1 MGILS
6 LNCCSSAKMSFA
18 LCCMLFGILVVF
30 PETDGDQLTWNEPLP
45 VLTVQESD
53 VSMVIHRNHTRL
65 IEGTINASLSW
76 YFSLSSG
83 LTLVGVNLKLKT
95 DNIAF
100 VNNQKQEVS
109 AGFKDKYAIN
119 WIPNQRIT
127 VIIFKVTSEHNA
139 TFACEVVASG
149 NAISIWRS
157 HVQVD
162 VVGPPS
168 NIITSS
174 DQTITAPAELTL
186 NCLADGKPTPTIFWT
201 RVSDNTNVSMP
212 LNIIG
217 GKNEESYQCTADNGV
232 GNPLT
237 KVVKITV
244 LFPPSNIFASDQT
257 VTAPRELTL
266 NCLADGKPT
275 PTIFWTR
282 VSDNTNVSMPLN
294 ITGGKNEESY
304 RCTADNGIGNPL
316 TKVVKISIL
325 FPPKVILAQ
334 KVFVGREETASLNCE
349 VKGNPPPTISWS
361 PCDEGNPFCN
371 NQCLNISQVQSARA
385 NYVCTA
391 RNHVGRA
398 SGTTVLLIGGK
409 NIYSRLRVLSGECDK
424 NVSVWE
430 TLVKELPR
438 VFLSTTHNYSGAELL
453 RVWCGSLI
461 FDVIFKFSTAVA
473 EDETFSIIQNA
484 AANGKL
490 GELSVN
496 VSYIIGIPRFPRTTS
511 TAPTSITSKSDDQ
524 SSSNLIVTG
533 VFIGVGVL
541 ISVVVGLVILWVLMR
556 RNSRKENTK
565 GDYEMAP
572 KQRTEE
578 YEISPGRLVKIEDAL
593 ESSISRPTY
602 VNLQEVTQH
611 SKMNSDPPHNEY
623 APLDLRTRSWEV
635 AREDV
640 IVEKVIGKGAFGQVA
655 KGTAKNLSFRSGTGS
670 VAIKMIKA
678 NAPESDKRDLKSEL
692 ELMKTLKPHP
702 HVIKLLGC
710 VTESEPLL
718 VLIEYVPYGD
728 LLGYLRKS
736 RGLNDTYYKDP
747 DIKPKSN
754 LTSQQLMKFAWQI
767 ADGMSYLSLRKVI
780 HRDLAARNVLVGE
793 REICKITDFGMARD
807 VQDENIYERKT
818 KGRLPV
824 KWTAYEALL
833 YGQYT
838 TKSDVWSYGVVLY
851 EVFTIGGSPY
861 PRMDGR
867 KVIDFLQE
875 GHRMQKPEHVDN
887 KLYEIMRDCWQ
898 SEPETRPSF
907 ADLTQQLKRMEDQ
920 HKRLLN
926 MHIYDNAM
934 YANLEDLNA

>member
-1 MGILS
+1 
-6 LNCCSSAKMSFA
+6 MSFA
-18 LCCMLFGILVVF
+18 LFCMLLEILAVC
-30 PETDGDQLTWNEPLP
+30 PETADGNQLTWNEPLP
-45 VLTVQESD
+45 VLTVQQSNSRQEL
-53 VSMVIHRNHTRL
+53 HRNHTRL
-65 IEGTINASLSW
+65 IEDTINASLSW

-83 LTLVGVNLKLKT
+83 LTFLGVNLKLEAHI
-95 DNIAF
+95 IAA
-100 VNNQKQEVS
+100 VDNQKQEVS

-127 VIIFKVTSEHNA
+127 LVIFKVTSEHNA
-139 TFACEVVASG
+139 TFACEVVAAG
-149 NAISIWRS
+149 NGFAIWRS
-157 HVQVD
+157 EVQVD
-162 VVGPPS
+162 VV
-168 NIITSS
+168 
-174 DQTITAPAELTL
+174 
-186 NCLADGKPTPTIFWT
+186 
-201 RVSDNTNVSMP
+201 V
-212 LNIIG
+212 
-217 GKNEESYQCTADNGV
+217 
-232 GNPLT
+232 
-237 KVVKITV
+237 
-244 LFPPSNIFASDQT
+244 PPSNIFASDQT

-385 NYVCTA
+385 NYMCTA
-391 RNHVGRA
+391 RNRVGRA

-409 NIYSRLRVLSGECDK
+409 NIYSRLSVSGECDK

-438 VFLSTTHNYSGAELL
+438 VFLSTTQNYSGAELL

-461 FDVIFKFSTAVA
+461 FDVVFKFSTAVA

-533 VFIGVGVL
+533 VSIGVGVL
-541 ISVVVGLVILWVLMR
+541 ISVVVGLLILWVLMR

-565 GDYEMAP
+565 GDYEMTP
-572 KQRTEE
+572 NERTEE
-578 YEISPGRLVKIEDAL
+578 YEISPGRLVKAEDAP

-602 VNLQEVTQH
+602 VNLQEVTLH
-611 SKMNSDPPHNEY
+611 SNMDSDPPHNEY

-655 KGTAKNLSFRSGTGS
+655 KGTAKNLSFRSGTRN

-678 NAPESDKRDLKSEL
+678 NAAESDKRDLKSEV

-747 DIKPKSN
+747 DTKPKSN
-754 LTSQQLMKFAWQI
+754 LTSQQLMKFAWQV

-793 REICKITDFGMARD
+793 RETCKITDFGMARD

-824 KWTAYEALL
+824 KWTAYEALC

-851 EVFTIGGSPY
+851 EIFTIGGSPY
-861 PRMDGR
+861 PRMNGN
-867 KVIDFLQE
+867 KVVNFLQE
-875 GHRMQKPEHVDN
+875 GRRMQKPQHVDN
-887 KLYEIMRDCWQ
+887 KLYKIMMNCWQ

-907 ADLTQQLKRMEDQ
+907 ADLTQKLKQMENQ
-920 HKRLLN
+920 HKILLN
-926 MHIYDNAM
+926 MGIYDNAM